1 MLFPAV
7 ILALILSVTF
17 SLPSFLALLRQPQEA
32 TDPAL
37 ATLATAALAGSLLLL
52 GTQVGWPSS
61 AAVLVTAGVFDR
73 FVYAPRSHLSRR
85 VGTGAAFAFLL
96 LGITLGDWSVLL
108 RH

>member
-7 ILALILSVTF
+7 TLALILSVTF
-17 SLPSFLALLRQPQEA
+17 SLPSFLALLNHPQEA
-32 TDPAL
+32 AEPAL

-52 GTQVGWPSS
+52 GTQIGWPSS
-61 AAVLVTAGVFDR
+61 AAVLVAAGVFDR

-85 VGTGAAFAFLL
+85 VSSGAAFAFLL
-96 LGITLGDWSVLL
+96 IGLTLGDWSVLL